1 MLLTGVDNHRN
12 GLGNLLEAM
21 PSEHLGKP
29 GYQGSL
35 NTSVV
40 TVASLLQDSGYR
52 TYITGKWNVGSEP
65 YNLPNKRGFDKSIV
79 QGDTGSDNWE
89 PEKRYLAHTPKVY
102 WFEDGA
108 KAVMP
113 KEFFSSTYFVDRMLG
128 YLKEDPR
135 KDQPFFAYVGFQAN
149 HVPVQAPKEFVD
161 KYKGRYRAGW
171 TALREERL
179 RKAVALGLVP
189 KSTAMVTMGTTL
201 KWEALEEKERL
212 HMERQMEVYAAMA
225 ESMDFEVGRLLDYLR
240 KTNQFDNTVFVFLSD
255 NGSEGSDYKEAQIWL
270 KTQYTQDTDKLGA
283 KGAYGIPG
291 PSWASASASPLST
304 YKFYAGEG
312 GIRVPMVVS
321 VPGST
326 RQNHIENALTHVTDI
341 APTLLDLAQIKPA
354 GTQYKGVAVEPMIGR
369 SLVPLLLG
377 QATAVRSASDVLGY
391 ELSGNAA
398 LFKGTL
404 KLTKNSL
411 PVGDGQ
417 WHLYDLEKDP
427 GETHDLSLSMPVEFA
442 AMQADYAAYV
452 AANNVL
458 TMPEGYTPQ
467 RQVLINSLLRYFL
480 PTYGPYALLV
490 LIAGVAWFWTRR
502 RRKVSQ

>member
-1 MLLTGVDNHRN
+1 
-12 GLGNLLEAM
+12 
-21 PSEHLGKP
+21 
-29 GYQGSL
+29 
-35 NTSVV
+35 
-40 TVASLLQDSGYR
+40 
-52 TYITGKWNVGSEP
+52 
-65 YNLPNKRGFDKSIV
+65 
-79 QGDTGSDNWE
+79 
-89 PEKRYLAHTPKVY
+89 
-102 WFEDGA
+102 
-108 KAVMP
+108 
-113 KEFFSSTYFVDRMLG
+113 
-128 YLKEDPR
+128 
-135 KDQPFFAYVGFQAN
+135 
-149 HVPVQAPKEFVD
+149 
-161 KYKGRYRAGW
+161 
-171 TALREERL
+171 
-179 RKAVALGLVP
+179 
-189 KSTAMVTMGTTL
+189 MVTMGTTL

-240 KTNQFDNTVFVFLSD
+240 KTGQFDNTVFVFLSD

-354 GTQYKGVAVEPMIGR
+354 GTQYKGAAVEPMIGR